1 MCESPHPPSLASGYE
16 IRGRPVPL
24 PHSKRIALSTCKY
37 NEKIPNSKIYRF
49 NPPSRGAKRRIS
61 GGKVRQDGA
70 RKGRTP
76 RPGVRLSGSGGDL
89 RRRGTVRAERRC
101 ADVRRSVAA
110 SRGRDAAGVVCLSRR
125 GSAASGC
132 CAGRQLPPPAA
143 RYSRNARLRTLRRL
157 RPGSPSAGRSP
168 DSLAAGCPPRAPFRR
183 LGPGFRQMKA
193 ARSPDGAAG
202 GSWLVARAP
211 GHAALS
217 RAACG
222 RRA

>member
-16 IRGRPVPL
+16 IRGHPVPL

-76 RPGVRLSGSGGDL
+76 RPGVRLSGSGGDRSGAVGL
-89 RRRGTVRAERRC
+89 FGRRGDARTCVGVWRLPGGGMQPGLFAFQGGEVRHP
-101 ADVRRSVAA
+101 
-110 SRGRDAAGVVCLSRR
+110 DAARA
-125 GSAASGC
+125 GS
-132 CAGRQLPPPAA
+132 PPAA

>member
-24 PHSKRIALSTCKY
+24 PHSKRITLSTCKY

-70 RKGRTP
+70 RKGRPP
-76 RPGVRLSGSGGDL
+76 RPGVRLSGFGGDRT

-110 SRGRDAAGVVCLSRR
+110 SRGRDAAGGCLPFKAGKCGIRTPR
-125 GSAASGC
+125 GPAA
-132 CAGRQLPPPAA
+132 PPPAAA

-157 RPGSPSAGRSP
+157 RPGCPSAGRSP

-193 ARSPDGAAG
+193 ARSPDGSAG
-202 GSWLVARAP
+202 GSRLVARGSCA
-211 GHAALS
+211 GAC
-217 RAACG
+217 RA
-222 RRA
+222 

>member
-24 PHSKRIALSTCKY
+24 PHSKRITLSTCKY

-49 NPPSRGAKRRIS
+49 NPPSRGAKRRFS
-61 GGKVRQDGA
+61 GVNAGQEGA
-70 RKGRTP
+70 RKGRPP
-76 RPGVRLSGSGGDL
+76 RPGVRLSGFGGDRT

-101 ADVRRSVAA
+101 EDVRRSVAA
-110 SRGRDAAGVVCLSRR
+110 SRGRDAAGGCLPFKAGKCGTRR
-125 GSAASGC
+125 G
-132 CAGRQLPPPAA
+132 RRAA
-143 RYSRNARLRTLRRL
+143 R
-157 RPGSPSAGRSP
+157 
-168 DSLAAGCPPRAPFRR
+168 
-183 LGPGFRQMKA
+183 
-193 ARSPDGAAG
+193 
-202 GSWLVARAP
+202 GSWLAARAP

>member
-70 RKGRTP
+70 RKGRPP
-76 RPGVRLSGSGGDL
+76 RPGVRLSGSGGDRT

-110 SRGRDAAGVVCLSRR
+110 SRGRDAAGGCLPFKAGKCGIRTPR
-125 GSAASGC
+125 G
-132 CAGRQLPPPAA
+132 PAA
-143 RYSRNARLRTLRRL
+143 PPGGGPILAKRSSADAPQAAARMPLRRPESGFSC
-157 RPGSPSAGRSP
+157 RRVPSPSPFSQAGARFSANESRP
-168 DSLAAGCPPRAPFRR
+168 QSGWGCGR
-183 LGPGFRQMKA
+183 
-193 ARSPDGAAG
+193 
-202 GSWLVARAP
+202 LVARGSCA
-211 GHAALS
+211 GAC
-217 RAACG
+217 RA
-222 RRA
+222 

>member
-70 RKGRTP
+70 RKGRPP
-76 RPGVRLSGSGGDL
+76 RPGVRLSGFGGDRI

-110 SRGRDAAGVVCLSRR
+110 SRGRDAAGGCLPFKAGKCGIRTPR
-125 GSAASGC
+125 G
-132 CAGRQLPPPAA
+132 PAA
-143 RYSRNARLRTLRRL
+143 PPRRRPDTRETLVCGR
-157 RPGSPSAGRSP
+157 SAGCGP
-168 DSLAAGCPPRAPFRR
+168 DAPPQAGVRILLPQGALPEPLFAGW
-183 LGPGFRQMKA
+183 GPVFGK
-193 ARSPDGAAG
+193 
-202 GSWLVARAP
+202 
-211 GHAALS
+211 
-217 RAACG
+217 
-222 RRA
+222 